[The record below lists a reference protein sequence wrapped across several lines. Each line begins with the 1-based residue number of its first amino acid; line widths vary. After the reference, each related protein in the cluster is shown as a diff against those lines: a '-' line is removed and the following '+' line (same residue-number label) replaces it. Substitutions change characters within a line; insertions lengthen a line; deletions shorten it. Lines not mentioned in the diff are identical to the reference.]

1 MKQKELLIKQKKR
14 KAWDDFKAQYPNADL
29 SKFNA
34 QVSFN
39 DNRQATAE
47 VSLSR
52 ASQDQKIFGMMMM

>member
-14 KAWDDFKAQYPNADL
+14 KAWDDFKEQYPNADL

-52 ASQDQKIFGMMMM
+52 ASQDQKIFGMMM

>member
-14 KAWDDFKAQYPNADL
+14 KAWDDFKAQYLNADL

-52 ASQDQKIFGMMMM
+52 ASQDQKIFGMMM

>member
-14 KAWDDFKAQYPNADL
+14 KAWDDFKAQYSNADL

-52 ASQDQKIFGMMMM
+52 ASQDQKIFGMMM